1 MFVDCVIRA
10 FPILAIQQDSREV
23 AALISAR
30 LETELCAPPL
40 EVSPTACRQC
50 VAPGLRP
57 GEVPTVF
64 GTLLYVRIVN

>member
-1 MFVDCVIRA
+1 MFVECVIIA

-50 VAPGLRP
+50 VAPGLR
-57 GEVPTVF
+57 EVPTVF